1 MSIRI
6 NNIEKFSPAD
16 KAGIQPGDF
25 LISMNGHDI
34 IDVLDF
40 RFYQVNSKIDILLKK
55 VDGTERNFNIRKG
68 EYEELGII
76 FDTYLMDK
84 EKNCKNKCIFCFID
98 QLPKG
103 MRKSLYFKDDDSRL
117 SFLFGNYITL
127 TNLSDHEID
136 RIISMHIS
144 PINVSVHTTNKDLRI
159 RMMRNPKAGNSLGIL
174 NRLVENGIKINC
186 QLVMCRG
193 INDGKEL
200 ENTLNDLKNLGDSV
214 ECISV
219 VPVGITKFRDDLYP
233 LQSYDQESSKEIIDI
248 VTKFQQRFFNKYGRK
263 VVFAADEFYLKAKE
277 PLPTAEFYE
286 DFDQLENGVG
296 MLSLMK
302 QEFKDALNEVGNI
315 DIKKDITLAC
325 GVAAYDTFCELSNE
339 LHNKFPNINLR
350 VVKVVNDFFGHEITV
365 SGLITGTDLIKTL
378 KKEGVDKDLFITSSM
393 LNHDGTMFLDN
404 MTIEDIEKELNT
416 KITAIDNDGYLIMDH
431 IMTKK

>member
-40 RFYQVNSKIDILLKK
+40 RFYQVNSKIEILLKK
-55 VDGTERNFNIRKG
+55 VDGTEKIVNIRKG

-98 QLPKG
+98 QLPEG

-200 ENTLNDLKNLGDSV
+200 ENTLSDLKKLGDSV

-219 VPVGITKFRDDLYP
+219 VPVGITKFRDNLYP
-233 LQSYDQESSKEIIDI
+233 LKSYDQESSKEIIDI
-248 VTKFQQRFFNKYGRK
+248 VTKFQQRFFSKYGRK

-277 PLPTAEFYE
+277 PLPTADFYE

-302 QEFKDALNEVGNI
+302 QEFKDALNEVEDI

-325 GVAAYDTFCELSNE
+325 GVAAYDMFCELSNE